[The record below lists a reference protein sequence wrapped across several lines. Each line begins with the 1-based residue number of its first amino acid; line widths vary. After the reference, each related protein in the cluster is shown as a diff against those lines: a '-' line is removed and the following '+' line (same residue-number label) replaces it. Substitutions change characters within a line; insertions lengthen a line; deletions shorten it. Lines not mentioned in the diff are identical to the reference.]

1 MKLFI
6 LIFYGLI
13 LLLLSIFGAHRYYT
27 LYLFLKYAKKK
38 IQPKSMFKTLPKVTV
53 QLPIFNE
60 QYVVE
65 RLINTITQLD
75 YPKKKLEIQVLDDS
89 TDETSI
95 IAERICKLKRKE
107 GFNIKYIHRTNR
119 TGFKAGALEN
129 GLKLTDSEFI
139 AVFDADFLPNPD
151 FLQKTIHY
159 FTNPEIG
166 MVQARWDHIN
176 RHYSLL
182 TECQSIL
189 LDGHFMIEHT
199 ARNRSGRFFN
209 FNGTAGIW
217 RRQAI
222 IDGGGWQHDTITED
236 LDLSYRSQMKGW
248 KFLYLPDVT
257 VPAELPIEI
266 SAFKAQQFRWAKGS
280 IQVFKKLYKTILHS
294 HLPLK
299 VKLESFMHLGANFA
313 YLLMVFL
320 TLLMP
325 VALWVRYYGGFK
337 KFAYLDIPI
346 FLLATLSVMIF
357 YYFTELIV
365 LYQNKNV
372 YDSKIKPLLYLP
384 MVLSLGIGL
393 SINNSKAVIEALLD
407 KKSDFNRTPKYNVV
421 ALNRINAID
430 HVKTLLKNKY
440 SLHTINVVSIIE
452 FVLGLYMTLA
462 VYFAFEKH
470 LYISIP
476 LIMLFQV
483 GYLYTSLFTIINS
496 ITHQVLMYISIFR
509 RGLANE

>member
-13 LLLLSIFGAHRYYT
+13 LLLLSIFGAHRYHT
-27 LYLFLKYAKKK
+27 LYLFLKYSKRK
-38 IQPKSMFKTLPKVTV
+38 IQPKSIFKTLPKVTV
-53 QLPIFNE
+53 QLPTFNE

-95 IAERICKLKRKE
+95 IAERICTLKRRQ
-107 GFNIKYIHRTNR
+107 GYNIKYIHRNDR

-129 GLKLTDSEFI
+129 GLKCTDSEFI
-139 AVFDADFLPNPD
+139 AVFDADFLPTPD

-159 FTNPEIG
+159 FTDPEIG

-236 LDLSYRSQMKGW
+236 LDLSYRSQIKGW
-248 KFLYLPDVT
+248 KFVYLPDVT

-266 SAFKAQQFRWAKGS
+266 AAFKAQQFRWAKGS
-280 IQVFKKLYKTILHS
+280 IQVFKKLYKIILHS
-294 HLPLK
+294 QLPLK
-299 VKLESFMHLGANFA
+299 VKLESFLHLGANFA

-325 VALWVRYYGGFK
+325 VALWVRYWGGFK

-346 FLLATLSVMIF
+346 FLLATVSVIIF
-357 YYFTELIV
+357 YYYTELVI
-365 LYQNKNV
+365 LYHNKNV
-372 YDSKIKPLLYLP
+372 FASKLKPLLYLP
-384 MVLSLGIGL
+384 MVLAVGIGL
-393 SINNSKAVIEALLD
+393 SINNSKAVIEALLN
-407 KKSDFNRTPKYNVV
+407 KKSDFNRTPKYNVIAKSRIH
-421 ALNRINAID
+421 ALE
-430 HVKTLLKNKY
+430 HLKNILQNKY
-440 SLHTINVVSIIE
+440 SLRSTNIVSIIE
-452 FVLGLYMTLA
+452 FILGLYMSLV
-462 VYFAFEKH
+462 VYFAFVKN

-476 LIMLFQV
+476 LIMLFQI

-496 ITHQVLMYISIFR
+496 ITHHAMLYINSVR
-509 RGLANE
+509 RSLAQE

>member
-27 LYLFLKYAKKK
+27 MYLFIKHSRNKVK
-38 IQPKSMFKTLPKVTV
+38 PKAVFKNLPKVTV
-53 QLPIFNE
+53 QLPIYNE

-65 RLINTITQLD
+65 RLINAVTQLE
-75 YPKKKLEIQVLDDS
+75 YPRKKLEIQVLDDS
-89 TDETSI
+89 TDETSAL
-95 IAERICKLKRKE
+95 AEKICKQKRKE
-107 GFNIKYIHRTNR
+107 GYTIIYIHRTDR

-129 GLKLTDSEFI
+129 GLKYTDSEFI
-139 AVFDADFLPNPD
+139 AVFDADFMPNPD

-159 FTNPEIG
+159 FTDPTIG
-166 MVQARWDHIN
+166 MVQTRWDHIN

-209 FNGTAGIW
+209 FNGTAGVW

-236 LDLSYRSQMKGW
+236 LDLSYRSQISGW

-280 IQVFKKLYKTILHS
+280 IQVFKKLYKTILNAQ
-294 HLPLK
+294 LPLK
-299 VKLESFMHLGANFA
+299 IKIESFMHLGANFA

-337 KFAYLDIPI
+337 KFAYLDLPI
-346 FLLATLSVMIF
+346 FILATLSVVIF
-357 YYFTELIV
+357 YFYTELSI
-365 LYQNKNV
+365 LYHNKNSF
-372 YDSKIKPLLYLP
+372 DSKFKPLVYLP
-384 MVLSLGIGL
+384 MVLAVGIGL
-393 SINNSKAVIEALLD
+393 SINNSKAVIEALFN
-407 KKSDFNRTPKYNVV
+407 KKSDFNRTPKYNV
-421 ALNRINAID
+421 ASLHRINAVE

-440 SLHTINVVSIIE
+440 SLHTINIVSIIE
-452 FVLGLYMTLA
+452 FILGLYMSLA
-462 VYFAFEKH
+462 VYFAFDKN
-470 LYISIP
+470 LYVSIP

-496 ITHQVLMYISIFR
+496 ITHHIIVI
-509 RGLANE
+509 ANTLRCGVVND

>member
-1 MKLFI
+1 
-6 LIFYGLI
+6 
-13 LLLLSIFGAHRYYT
+13 
-27 LYLFLKYAKKK
+27 
-38 IQPKSMFKTLPKVTV
+38 
-53 QLPIFNE
+53 
-60 QYVVE
+60 
-65 RLINTITQLD
+65 
-75 YPKKKLEIQVLDDS
+75 
-89 TDETSI
+89 
-95 IAERICKLKRKE
+95 
-107 GFNIKYIHRTNR
+107 
-119 TGFKAGALEN
+119 
-129 GLKLTDSEFI
+129 
-139 AVFDADFLPNPD
+139 
-151 FLQKTIHY
+151 
-159 FTNPEIG
+159 
-166 MVQARWDHIN
+166 
-176 RHYSLL
+176 LL

-337 KFAYLDIPI
+337 KFAYLDLPI

-365 LYQNKNV
+365 LYQNKNI

-440 SLHTINVVSIIE
+440 SLHTINWVSIIE
-452 FVLGLYMTLA
+452 FVLGLYMSLA

-470 LYISIP
+470 LFISIP

-496 ITHQVLMYISIFR
+496 ITHQVLMYISILR
-509 RGLANE
+509 RGLVNE

>member
-1 MKLFI
+1 
-6 LIFYGLI
+6 
-13 LLLLSIFGAHRYYT
+13 
-27 LYLFLKYAKKK
+27 
-38 IQPKSMFKTLPKVTV
+38 MFKTLPKVTI

-75 YPKKKLEIQVLDDS
+75 YPKRKLEIQVLDDS
-89 TDETSI
+89 TDETTT
-95 IAERICKLKRKE
+95 IAERICKQKRKE
-107 GFNIKYIHRTNR
+107 GYNIKFIHRTDR

-139 AVFDADFLPNPD
+139 AVFDADFLPNPS

-159 FTNPEIG
+159 FTDPAIG
-166 MVQARWDHIN
+166 MVQTRWDHIN

-222 IDGGGWQHDTITED
+222 VDGGGWQHDTITED

-248 KFLYLPDVT
+248 KFLYPPDVT

-294 HLPLK
+294 QLPLK

-320 TLLMP
+320 TILMP

-337 KFAYLDIPI
+337 KFAYLDLPI

-365 LYQNKNV
+365 LYQNKNI

-440 SLHTINVVSIIE
+440 SLHTINWVSIIE
-452 FVLGLYMTLA
+452 FVLGLYMSLA

-470 LYISIP
+470 LFISIP

-496 ITHQVLMYISIFR
+496 ITHQVIMYISILR
-509 RGLANE
+509 RGLVNE